1 MFMSDVRPI
10 VMHLNSLHRM
20 QSSTKKRIFS
30 ELVNLGLHV
39 VFTDL
44 PKLLVQ
50 CWGDFIRT
58 EIFYCLQQ
66 KQQHEVVF
74 SSFPKDKCSC
84 CGYGSYSDPLTFS
97 TSSFSEASG
106 SSSER
111 QPQISILD
119 IFGTEIPHE
128 H

>member
-1 MFMSDVRPI
+1 MSDVRPI
-10 VMHLNSLHRM
+10 AMHLNSRHRK

-50 CWGDFIRT
+50 CGGDFIRT

-66 KQQHEVVF
+66 KQQHEGVF
-74 SSFPKDKCSC
+74 SSFPKD
-84 CGYGSYSDPLTFS
+84 
-97 TSSFSEASG
+97 TSSC
-106 SSSER
+106 
-111 QPQISILD
+111 
-119 IFGTEIPHE
+119 
-128 H
+128 